1 MTEFDA
7 NFFLIDTNILV
18 YAYDTTDI
26 TKHSIAKNII
36 DQCWK
41 REVTYTISAQN
52 LAEFVVV
59 ATKKIPSPLSHAVV
73 EQIVKDISSF
83 SHWKVLNYHAATV
96 LSALR
101 LFPAPQK
108 SFWDAL
114 LTATMLQHG
123 VYGIYTEDAAD
134 FQSLQ
139 QIVVVNPFTVRKKE
153 ATDVNHGNNTR

>member
-1 MTEFDA
+1 MNCMTEFDS

-18 YAYDTTDI
+18 YAYDNTEGV
-26 TKHSIAKNII
+26 KHIIAKNLI
-36 DQCWK
+36 DRCWK

-59 ATKKIPSPLSHAVV
+59 VTKKIPSPLPYAVA

-83 SHWKVLNYHAATV
+83 SHWKVLTYNATTV

-101 LFPAPQK
+101 LFPSPQK

-123 VYGIYTEDAAD
+123 VYGVYTENAAD
-134 FQSLQ
+134 FRSLQ
-139 QIVVVNPFTVRKKE
+139 QIAVVNPFITKLKK
-153 ATDVNHGNNTR
+153 TKSI

>member
-1 MTEFDA
+1 MTAFDT
-7 NFFLIDTNILV
+7 NFFLIDTTLLV
-18 YAYDTTDI
+18 YAYDNTDSA
-26 TKHSIAKNII
+26 KHTIAKNLI

-59 ATKKIPSPLSHAVV
+59 VTKKIPTPLPHAVA
-73 EQIVKDISSF
+73 EQIVKDISLF
-83 SHWKVLNYHAATV
+83 SHWKVLTYNAATV

-101 LFPAPQK
+101 LFPSPQK

-123 VYGIYTEDAAD
+123 VYGIYTENAAD

-139 QIVVVNPFTVRKKE
+139 QMVVVNPFATKLKK
-153 ATDVNHGNNTR
+153 TKLI